1 MAENRLP
8 DTSYAAEYP
17 YNQTT
22 ISRSGHEFHVDDT
35 PGAERLR
42 TAHKSG
48 SFWEV
53 SADGRKV
60 ELIVGDGYKYVK
72 GGLTLTV
79 DNNSDILFSG
89 NLKLIIQ
96 GDLHAEVHGDM
107 DSVVSGDATVATIG
121 NMVSMVGGDS
131 YTKVDGTMSAKVD
144 GNLNVTTGEDA
155 EIQVG
160 GSAAVVAGGDI
171 NLDASKV
178 NIKADVAVTGN
189 MSVSGDTTVSGKI
202 DASGDITGMSKSLA
216 THIHTGVQP
225 GGAVSGPPQ

>member
-1 MAENRLP
+1 
-8 DTSYAAEYP
+8 
-17 YNQTT
+17 
-22 ISRSGHEFHVDDT
+22 VDDT

-48 SFWEV
+48 TFFEV

-60 ELIVGDGYKYVK
+60 ELIVGDGYKYIK

-79 DNNSDILFSG
+79 DNNSDIMLSG
-89 NLKLIIQ
+89 NLKLVVQ

-107 DSVVSGDATVATIG
+107 DSVVSGDATVATVG
-121 NMVSMVGGDS
+121 NMVAMIGGDA

-144 GNLNVTTGEDA
+144 GNINATTGADA

-160 GSAAVVAGGDI
+160 GSVAVVAGGDI

-178 NIKADVAVTGN
+178 NIKGDLAVQ
-189 MSVSGDTTVSGKI
+189 GKI
-202 DASGDITGMSKSLA
+202 DATKDIVGMNKSLA
-216 THIHTGVQP
+216 THIHTGVQSGP
-225 GGAVSGPPQ
+225 ATSGPPQ